1 VAWEDPEWAKLT
13 HEERAY
19 YVGRTRVHPDPPR
32 RRLRWPSVRESALLV
47 VLVALLALVARSN
60 GGFGGM
66 FDRLASASASAP
78 LVGGPTVG
86 SPWPDGLVRYYND
99 APEHEWAL
107 RQAVDAWNRSG
118 ARIRLR
124 RTDRLQA
131 DLVVHSTPEKQCGH
145 GRATVGY
152 SVPATITIFSL
163 RVDRGCDR
171 YSAARAL
178 THELGHVLGLDHTT
192 AACAVMNPLGSYSGS
207 PRCLRSHA
215 SLWRCRLLEPS
226 DAEAAVKLYGGS
238 PAPVRAQPLCA
249 M

>member
-1 VAWEDPEWAKLT
+1 MLSLREGALILVL
-13 HEERAY
+13 
-19 YVGRTRVHPDPPR
+19 VG
-32 RRLRWPSVRESALLV
+32 LV
-47 VLVALLALVARSN
+47 VVVARSDGGV
-60 GGFGGM
+60 GGFL
-66 FDRLASASASAP
+66 DRLATASAAAP
-78 LVGGPTVG
+78 GLGGPTVG
-86 SPWPDGLVRYYND
+86 GAWPDGLVRYYNG

-124 RTDRLQA
+124 QTDRLQA
-131 DLVVHSTPEKQCGH
+131 DLVVESSGEKQCGH
-145 GRATVGY
+145 GRATLGY

-163 RVDRGCDR
+163 RVGRGCDQ
-171 YSAARAL
+171 YSAVRTL

-192 AACAVMNPLGSYSGS
+192 SACAVMNPSGSYGGS
-207 PRCLRSHA
+207 PQCPRSHP

-226 DAEAAVKLYGGS
+226 DVEAAVKLYGGS